1 MASET
6 KSLTAQ
12 IAAIL
17 SSGEINFWYFPVCS
31 KHSLDKNESSDKRS
45 LASTEN
51 NQNSNGEYQI
61 VELSQNELLVEFQ
74 ENSPKNPP
82 NWAFVRT
89 YLYIYIWR
97 DVN

>member
-17 SSGEINFWYFPVCS
+17 SSGELSLWYFPVCS
-31 KHSLDKNESSDKRS
+31 KHGLDKNESCQNS

-51 NQNSNGEYQI
+51 NENSNREYQI

-89 YLYIYIWR
+89 YLYIYI
-97 DVN
+97 